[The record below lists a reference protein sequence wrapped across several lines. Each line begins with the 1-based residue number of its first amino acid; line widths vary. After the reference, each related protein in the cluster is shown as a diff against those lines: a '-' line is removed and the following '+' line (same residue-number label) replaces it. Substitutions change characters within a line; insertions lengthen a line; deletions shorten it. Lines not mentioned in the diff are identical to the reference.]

1 MSRFDS
7 CPTSPNIKGEKMNCP
22 RCGGKVTPE
31 KFYGEQ
37 GVFDGWRCIMCGDV
51 FDEVILERR
60 KVQRREL
67 LWQTGEMIFL
77 DRDLVIGVT
86 QKDQR

>member
-1 MSRFDS
+1 
-7 CPTSPNIKGEKMNCP
+7 MNCP